1 MSSGAAQ
8 SDAVITPGREST
20 GAFGYALPMAPRTE
34 RKMTTSG
41 SRLAL
46 IGLPLVVIGLTLA
59 LLLDG
64 TASGIGLAIVALGTL
79 PVLAGVVLLLS
90 SGVEGRSRKGKP
102 YA

>member
-1 MSSGAAQ
+1 
-8 SDAVITPGREST
+8 
-20 GAFGYALPMAPRTE
+20 MAPRTE

-41 SRLAL
+41 SRLTL
-46 IGLPLVVIGLTLA
+46 IGLPLVVIGLVLA
-59 LLLDG
+59 LVLDG

-90 SGVEGRSRKGKP
+90 SGVEGRSRKNKP